1 MKVSSVFGFLGILC
15 LFLAPLALFNLDRS
29 ILFPYVVGKNFIWR
43 FWVEIAFVLWASAA
57 LINTHYRFSVKN
69 PLFISISV
77 FMVIVLVANTL
88 GHNPYASFWSNAER
102 MDGYIGL
109 LHLYIFFISFIG
121 LMKDRVI
128 LNLYVVYLIVL
139 GLVLSFIGLGQTKGR
154 VDSVLGNPIYLASI
168 TLFGIFLSGY
178 FASVKE
184 KIFGLD
190 QKSRFVISFASIL
203 VFLVTMYQTGTRG
216 AVLGLLC
223 GLLATTVWYTLGGK
237 KVSTIIKT
245 VSLGFIVLLVLAGG
259 FFFSARDYLAD
270 QSFVKESNLLS
281 RAVRISPE
289 DRTTG
294 FRLANWEMALLGFE
308 EKPVLGWGQDGYIK
322 VFTKYFNVQE
332 LHDAEPWY
340 DRVHNVFLD
349 WLVSSG
355 IVGLI
360 SYLSIFGVL
369 FWLICKKITESFL
382 VKGVLFGLVV
392 AYLAQNFVAFDS
404 LASGIFIYTVFGLI
418 FLLTI
423 KKNPPKK
430 NDSTSVGVWLLI
442 PVFFVAMFSWVNY
455 SLQTPLVANRE
466 FIKFLGEKRNIPKE
480 EQVME
485 QLNVFYIPALERNTF
500 FNEEILIHLIQ
511 LQENVLPKTSTPE
524 TKKAYAETV
533 RRFITPLL
541 ESDPE
546 NAKLL
551 LLYADFL
558 NYVGDNEE
566 AEIVVKQ
573 ALALSPYKPTIHWVY
588 AKILLSQGRKVEAYA
603 VLKEVYE
610 RSPENELAKKLYE
623 QSLLETQ

>member
-1 MKVSSVFGFLGILC
+1 M
-15 LFLAPLALFNLDRS
+15 
-29 ILFPYVVGKNFIWR
+29 VV
-43 FWVEIAFVLWASAA
+43 VLIANA
-57 LINTHYRFSVKN
+57 
-69 PLFISISV
+69 
-77 FMVIVLVANTL
+77 L

-102 MDGYIGL
+102 MDGYVGL

-121 LMKDRVI
+121 LMKDRLI
-128 LNLYVVYLIVL
+128 LNLYIVYLIVL
-139 GLVLSFIGLGQTKGR
+139 GLALSFIGLGQTKGR
-154 VDSVLGNPIYLASI
+154 VDSLLGNPIYLASV

-190 QKSRFVISFASIL
+190 QRSRFIISFAAIL

-223 GLLATTVWYTLGGK
+223 GLLATAMWYAFGGK
-237 KVSTIIKT
+237 KVSTTIKT
-245 VSLGFIVLLVLAGG
+245 ISWGFVLLIVLATGV
-259 FFFSARDYLAD
+259 FFGARDHLAD

-294 FRLANWEMALLGFE
+294 FRLANWEMALRGFE

-322 VFTKYFNVQE
+322 VFAKYFNVQE
-332 LHDAEPWY
+332 LHNAEPWY

-355 IVGLI
+355 IIGLI
-360 SYLSIFGVL
+360 AYLSIFGVL
-369 FWLICKKITESFL
+369 IWLICKKITESFL

-423 KKNPPKK
+423 KNTPPKK
-430 NDSTSVGVWLLI
+430 DDSTKIVMWLLI
-442 PVFFVAMFSWVNY
+442 PVFFVGLFSWVNY
-455 SLQTPLVANRE
+455 SIQAPLAANRD

-485 QLNVFYIPALERNTF
+485 QLNTFYIPALERNTF
-500 FNEEILIHLIQ
+500 FNEEILIHMIQ

-524 TKKAYAETV
+524 TKKAYAEAV
-533 RRFITPLL
+533 KRFITPLL
-541 ESDPE
+541 ESDPD

-558 NYVGDNEE
+558 NYVGDNKTAE
-566 AEIVVKQ
+566 AVVKQ
-573 ALALSPYKPTIHWVY
+573 ALAISPNKPTIHWVY
-588 AKILLSQGRKVEAYA
+588 AKILLSQDRKEEART

-623 QSLLETQ
+623 QSLLEIQ